1 MPMQRY
7 RYLPQPPKTMVTIE
21 HPRPLGLDLSLEF
34 CTIFVDRKGNSLFA
48 EVDDQRQAMKHLLAA
63 QKKSYLD
70 MKKTFSDSQFEIRR
84 LKRENVAMHTEL
96 QACSTIFCSADK
108 TYQSEYSFYGVLHYF
123 EFITYIPYAFY
134 VSQIS

>member
-1 MPMQRY
+1 
-7 RYLPQPPKTMVTIE
+7 MVAIE
-21 HPRPLGLDLSLEF
+21 QPRPLELDLSLDF

-48 EVDDQRQAMKHLLAA
+48 EVDDQRQAMKQLLAA

-108 TYQSEYSFYGVLHYF
+108 TYQSEYSFYCLLKYIQDLTISLPIRVYS
-123 EFITYIPYAFY
+123 ITN
-134 VSQIS
+134 